1 MNGSKNN
8 ISNRNGTQKRHC
20 STCGSEIKSL
30 RVVQSGKARMVKMC
44 NCK

>member
-1 MNGSKNN
+1 MNGSKNS
-8 ISNRNGTQKRHC
+8 IDNRNGTQKHLC
-20 STCGSEIKSL
+20 KTCGTEIKSL